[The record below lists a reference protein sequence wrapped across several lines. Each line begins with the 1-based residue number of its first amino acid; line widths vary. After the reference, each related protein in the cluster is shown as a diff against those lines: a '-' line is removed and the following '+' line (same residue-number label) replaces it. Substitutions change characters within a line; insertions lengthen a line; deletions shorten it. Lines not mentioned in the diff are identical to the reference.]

1 VRLGVNSKKI
11 RLCHHVAL
19 ALIPVA
25 NIAPSDLES
34 PENYDVKALVNVRA
48 VRGISDHLDV
58 VLARV
63 SKKGAGIM

>member
-1 VRLGVNSKKI
+1 
-11 RLCHHVAL
+11 VAL